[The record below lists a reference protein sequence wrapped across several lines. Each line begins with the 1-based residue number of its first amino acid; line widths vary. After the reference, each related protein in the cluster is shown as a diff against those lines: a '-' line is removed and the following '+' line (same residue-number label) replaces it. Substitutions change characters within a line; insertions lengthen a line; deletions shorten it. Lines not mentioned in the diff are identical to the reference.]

1 MLNDIFD
8 QYELQTYSKQLK
20 QSIHM
25 DDLAFYFKMGWQ
37 HIMSIDAIDHL
48 LFILALSAIYLI
60 KDWKKVLVLVT
71 AFTIGHSLT
80 LALSVYNILKIND
93 KWVEFLIP
101 CTIIITSIFNFIQA
115 NTISKSINLNYFFAL
130 FFGLIH
136 GLGFANTIRFMLAK
150 DQTIGWSLFGFN
162 VGLEVGQIVVVST
175 ILTISFLLVTLAKL
189 PQKWWI
195 YILST
200 ITFTWA
206 VNFAMDRIP

>member
-1 MLNDIFD
+1 MN
-8 QYELQTYSKQLK
+8 
-20 QSIHM
+20 
-25 DDLAFYFKMGWQ
+25 DLAFYFKIGWQ
-37 HIMSIDAIDHL
+37 HIISMDAIDHL
-48 LFILALSAIYLI
+48 LFILALAAIYLL
-60 KDWKKVLVLVT
+60 KDWKKLLILVT

-80 LALSVYNILKIND
+80 LALSVFNIIRIND
-93 KWVEFLIP
+93 KWVEFLIH

-115 NTISKSINLNYFFAL
+115 NAISKSVNLNYFFAL

-162 VGLEVGQIVVVST
+162 VGLEAGQIIVVSI
-175 ILTISFLLVTLAKL
+175 ILIISYFVVTLAKL

-195 YILST
+195 YIISV

-206 VNFAMDRIP
+206 VIFAMDRIP